1 MSLNTY
7 LAGRLRNTRL
17 PLSHAL
23 LPVFEAVVNSI
34 QSVSGSSGEL
44 SDGAR
49 ITVDVIRLPQESLA
63 LTLPPRRGV
72 APLEVIIGFR
82 VTDNGC
88 GFNEENFRSFET
100 LDSDFKAAEGCRG
113 VGRLVWLKAF
123 ESVSIVSDFIAND
136 QTMMRREFRFT
147 ATGGIEGHDLRSAPS
162 NISFPSTKVELN
174 GFKSAYQARSRK
186 TLRTFAN
193 DLLEHC
199 LWYFVRDAGA
209 PDIFVVDQQESISLH
224 ESYDEYM
231 FGASSFESIAV
242 GGQDVNLT
250 HLRLKANGLKDS
262 PFLAWCAASRVVK
275 EEGLVGKV
283 PGLHGRLQDET
294 GDFVYACYMTS
305 PFLDERVRSERIGF
319 DIEEMSDDLFSD
331 DGPSLVAIRAAAH
344 EAAQRFLSG
353 YLEKS
358 VLAGRERVQRF
369 IENSAPR
376 YRPIV
381 KWIDQDKLAVDPM
394 ISDRDLEL
402 FLHKHLSEVE
412 ASLLE
417 EGHQIMVL
425 SDFDTMSEYQKKL
438 DGYLEK
444 ADDVKKS
451 DLAGY
456 VFHRKVILDILQK
469 AIERAPCGG
478 YAREE
483 LIHEVIMPMKK
494 TSDDVSSDQSNL
506 WLIDERLAFHN
517 YLASDKPLSSMPIVD
532 SDSGKE
538 PDLLFLN
545 LIDQPFLVSEGGGA
559 PLASIVVIE
568 IKRPMRNDASQ
579 GEDKDP
585 IEQALGYLER
595 VRAGGVKTAQGRPI
609 PKSESVPGFC
619 YVIADLTPSVE
630 RRCRLAQLKVTSDG
644 RGYFGYNDNYRA
656 YIEVISYDRLLDGA
670 RARNRAFFA
679 KLGLPTN

>member
-1 MSLNTY
+1 
-7 LAGRLRNTRL
+7 
-17 PLSHAL
+17 
-23 LPVFEAVVNSI
+23 
-34 QSVSGSSGEL
+34 
-44 SDGAR
+44 
-49 ITVDVIRLPQESLA
+49 
-63 LTLPPRRGV
+63 
-72 APLEVIIGFR
+72 
-82 VTDNGC
+82 
-88 GFNEENFRSFET
+88 
-100 LDSDFKAAEGCRG
+100 
-113 VGRLVWLKAF
+113 
-123 ESVSIVSDFIAND
+123 
-136 QTMMRREFRFT
+136 
-147 ATGGIEGHDLRSAPS
+147 
-162 NISFPSTKVELN
+162 
-174 GFKSAYQARSRK
+174 
-186 TLRTFAN
+186 
-193 DLLEHC
+193 
-199 LWYFVRDAGA
+199 
-209 PDIFVVDQQESISLH
+209 
-224 ESYDEYM
+224 
-231 FGASSFESIAV
+231 
-242 GGQDVNLT
+242 
-250 HLRLKANGLKDS
+250 
-262 PFLAWCAASRVVK
+262 
-275 EEGLVGKV
+275 
-283 PGLHGRLQDET
+283 
-294 GDFVYACYMTS
+294 
-305 PFLDERVRSERIGF
+305 
-319 DIEEMSDDLFSD
+319 
-331 DGPSLVAIRAAAH
+331 
-344 EAAQRFLSG
+344 
-353 YLEKS
+353 
-358 VLAGRERVQRF
+358 
-369 IENSAPR
+369 
-376 YRPIV
+376 
-381 KWIDQDKLAVDPM
+381 
-394 ISDRDLEL
+394 
-402 FLHKHLSEVE
+402 
-412 ASLLE
+412 
-417 EGHQIMVL
+417 
-425 SDFDTMSEYQKKL
+425 MSEYQKKL

-545 LIDQPFLVSEGGGA
+545 LIDQPFPVSEGGGA